1 MIYPW
6 LSEFKQPLE
15 TAYSVNKLHHGI
27 LLSGQAGIGKAEFA
41 QDIAQSILCN
51 ASSNHLQSCGQ
62 CKSCQLQQAGT
73 HPDKLII
80 GQDNKTIG
88 IDEIRKVAQFVQS
101 SAGQNANKV
110 VVIHNAELMTV
121 AAQNAVLKTLEE
133 PNHQRYLLLV
143 SHEPMRLGAT
153 IRSRCLCYNLTI
165 NKPELVTDW
174 LANFNLVSQ
183 PWHILF
189 AQQPLMLLNWHE
201 QGDLNQLDS
210 LYSTVENLH
219 QQIDLKILNEILKNK
234 PEYISVFSIFLFAII
249 KKYLIQKNIA
259 FNNYQE
265 CIKLLGYFE
274 NSRKSILGLNVTLAT
289 SRLIFSLQAQLNN

>member
-6 LSEFKQPLE
+6 LTEFKQPLE
-15 TAYSVNKLHHGI
+15 TAYGVNKLHHGI
-27 LLSGQAGIGKAEFA
+27 LLSGQAGIGKAQFA

-51 ASSNHLQSCGQ
+51 ASSNQLQTCGQ

-73 HPDKLII
+73 HPDKLVI

-88 IDEIRKVAQFVQS
+88 IDEIRKVALFVQS

-110 VVIHNAELMTV
+110 VIIHNAELMTV
-121 AAQNAVLKTLEE
+121 AAQNALLKTLEE
-133 PNHQRYLLLV
+133 PNANRYLFLV
-143 SHEPMRLGAT
+143 SNEPMRLGAT
-153 IRSRCLCYNLTI
+153 IRSRCLCYNLAI
-165 NKPELVTDW
+165 NQPEQVTNW
-174 LANFNLVSQ
+174 LANFSLVTQ

-189 AQQPLMLLNWHE
+189 AHQPLLLLNWHE

-210 LYSTVENLH
+210 LYMAIESLDA
-219 QQIDLKILNEILKNK
+219 QIELKLVNELLKQK

-249 KKYLIQKNIA
+249 KKYLIDKKIT

-265 CIKLLGYFE
+265 CMKLLAHFE
-274 NSRKSILGLNVTLAT
+274 NSRKTILGLNVTLAT

>member
-6 LSEFKQPLE
+6 LNEFKLPLD
-15 TAYSVNKLHHGI
+15 TAYGASKLHHGI

-51 ASSNHLQSCGQ
+51 ASSSQLQSCGQ

-80 GQDNKTIG
+80 GQENKTIG

-110 VVIHNAELMTV
+110 VIIHHAESMTV
-121 AAQNAVLKTLEE
+121 AAQNALLKTLEE
-133 PNHQRYLLLV
+133 PNAQRYLLLV

-165 NKPELVTDW
+165 NQPELVTNW
-174 LANFNLVSQ
+174 LANFSLVTQS
-183 PWHILF
+183 WHILF

-210 LYSTVENLH
+210 LYSAVENLH
-219 QQIDLKILNEILKNK
+219 MQIDLSLVNEILKQK
-234 PEYISVFSIFLFAII
+234 AEYLSVFSIFLFAMI
-249 KKYLIQKNIA
+249 KKYLLDKKIS

-265 CIKLLGYFE
+265 CMKLLSGFE